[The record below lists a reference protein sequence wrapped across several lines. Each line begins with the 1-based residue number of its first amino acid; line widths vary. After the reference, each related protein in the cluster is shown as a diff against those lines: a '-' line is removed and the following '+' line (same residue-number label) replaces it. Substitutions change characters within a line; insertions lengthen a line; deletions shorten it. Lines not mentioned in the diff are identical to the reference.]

1 MNYLERVQEREKE
14 LDLLRIRQD
23 ADRDLLYLA
32 KYVMR
37 DKDKK
42 IIPDIIN
49 ATLNRPAVFATNV
62 IAAMGKATQ
71 QITIESEDVS
81 FDTHFIEQFGKMVL
95 MVANQRLRAKGK
107 WPLGAFLDEQL
118 CIRGGFAAR
127 VISQKIN
134 GVFVP
139 DITPWDFRYT
149 TWENDDKGL
158 EYAAY
163 GSNTLRP
170 AALIS
175 AEYGVKVK
183 GQQGLVVDVWDREHN
198 EVWIDGKV
206 AREQKHSF
214 GFTPVVVRGVPFG
227 SMLQDY
233 NAIEHQ
239 YESIFAL
246 IRDVIP
252 ELNRLLSIMQ
262 TLTLKAV
269 KPPMKVKKA
278 GAGKAPK
285 YEDITGMG
293 SSTAMDINED
303 VAPIDYGD
311 AKRAAEIAYGMLDK
325 AIQEGSLN
333 SFDTGTFSQPM
344 SAIALIQIG
353 EGRDQVFA
361 PRLDTKSAGIE
372 DTLDMVSRQA
382 MKIGGKIKMGQEGH
396 LSDWDTSKLK
406 GEYTTRVQ
414 YFPKSPQIDMARFS
428 MAAAVGDL
436 ISNRSKRVEILQ
448 REDPDRDEDELRWQ
462 QAEEL
467 VPAVKLNRIIESL
480 KDMSD
485 RGDETADFEAELVSA
500 AMGAELQAMLT
511 LQGGALPTSQ
521 KPKGSQML
529 PAFPTT
535 ESQAAKTSSDLAKTP
550 QMAAGE

>member
-1 MNYLERVQEREKE
+1 MNYLERVAEREKE

-23 ADRDLLYLA
+23 ADRELLYLA

-71 QITIESEDVS
+71 QVVVESKDVS
-81 FDTHFIEQFGKMVL
+81 FDTHYIEMFRKAVFWSANNQLRKM
-95 MVANQRLRAKGK
+95 GK
-107 WPLGAFLDEQL
+107 WPLGPFLDEQI
-118 CIRGGFAAR
+118 CIRGGAAAR
-127 VISQKIN
+127 CVFQQAN
-134 GVFVP
+134 GEIKT

-163 GSNTLRP
+163 GNNTLRP
-170 AALIS
+170 SALIS

-183 GQQGLVVDVWDREHN
+183 GQQGVVVDIWTRDHN
-198 EVWIDGKV
+198 EVWIDGKL
-206 AREQKHSF
+206 AQEQKHKF
-214 GFTPVVVRGVPFG
+214 GFVPVVIEGVNFG

-233 NAIEHQ
+233 NAIEHH

-269 KPPMKVKKA
+269 KPPMKAKKQ
-278 GAGKAPK
+278 GGGKAPN
-285 YEDITGMG
+285 YENVTGM
-293 SSTAMDINED
+293 SAITAMDINED
-303 VAPIDYGD
+303 IAPIDYGD
-311 AKRAAEIAYGMLDK
+311 AKRAADMAYGMLDK

-333 SFDTGTFSQPM
+333 SFDMGTFSQPM
-344 SAIALIQIG
+344 SAIALIQVG
-353 EGRDQVFA
+353 EGRDQVFES
-361 PRLDTKSAGIE
+361 RFGTKSRFIEAAGEMI
-372 DTLDMVSRQA
+372 TQQVIKLGKKV
-382 MKIGGKIKMGQEGH
+382 KIGTTE
-396 LSDWDTSKLK
+396 WDTTKLQ
-406 GEYTTRVQ
+406 GNYTTTVKF
-414 YFPKSPQIDMARFS
+414 FPKSPQVDMARYS
-428 MAAAVGDL
+428 MAASAGSL
-436 ISNRSKRVEILQ
+436 ISDRVKRVEILQ
-448 REDPDRDEDELRWQ
+448 REDPDRDEDELYWQ

-467 VPAVKLNRIIESL
+467 VPAVKLNRIITRL
-480 KDMSD
+480 KNMAD
-485 RGDETADFEAELVSA
+485 RGDDDADFEAELVSA
-500 AMGAELQAMLT
+500 AMGAELQAMLM

-521 KPKGSQML
+521 KPKGQQMI
-529 PAFPTT
+529 PAFPTST
-535 ESQAAKTSSDLAKTP
+535 SANAKTASDLTKTP
-550 QMAAGE
+550 QLAAGE